1 MSDVGHNISTERLRS
16 IIERIENLE
25 SDRKSLASDIKD
37 IYTEASSA
45 GFDKRVL
52 RRLIADRRR
61 EQADV
66 EEEQTLLDLY
76 RRNLGM

>member
-1 MSDVGHNISTERLRS
+1 MEIGHNIATEHLRS

-25 SDRKSLASDIKD
+25 SERKSLASDIKD
-37 IYTEASSA
+37 IYTEGSSA
-45 GFDKRVL
+45 SFDKRVL
-52 RRLIADRRR
+52 RRLIADRKR

>member
-1 MSDVGHNISTERLRS
+1 
-16 IIERIENLE
+16 
-25 SDRKSLASDIKD
+25 
-37 IYTEASSA
+37 
-45 GFDKRVL
+45 VL
-52 RRLIADRRR
+52 RRLIADRKR